1 MAALQG
7 IYVILTGGCSEGLGA
22 FRFFFKLRAIG
33 LEGVVGHVAR
43 YQGNRLGAQ
52 DRSSLFLTI
61 PFVRTVITFQTHYVT
76 HGPRAS
82 SVQVDSG
89 IAACASM

>member
-7 IYVILTGGCSEGLGA
+7 AYVIL
-22 FRFFFKLRAIG
+22 RLRAIG
-33 LEGVVGHVAR
+33 LGGLVGHVAR

-61 PFVRTVITFQTHYVT
+61 LF
-76 HGPRAS
+76 GPRS
-82 SVQVDSG
+82 
-89 IAACASM
+89 